1 MTTGTVQALPGEAMS
16 GIGPSGGRIGTAEVT
31 IVGGNVASARE
42 RALGEALKQ
51 AVDQELSVVVP
62 DARTTQGKTVSQ
74 VLGRA
79 RRYVRRYRTLEEGEL
94 RRGLYSVRIEADVD
108 DTALLRAFDKIPP
121 GVAANP
127 GAGPGG
133 VVTPSYFL
141 VGAGAP
147 EAAAA
152 AARAFTATGARVEMA
167 PPDMVEPARALEA
180 ALRAGIPAVAFVSG
194 TAIVEGEVRGPAVQA
209 VTCTVGVRVL
219 TSGSGLAV
227 ADESETIRGFAD
239 KVETARAD
247 CFARAAATAVPRVF
261 PSAVGRATPDLRAI
275 VIDAD
280 VIEPGAV
287 PGMLKQLRE
296 IGSVSAVEVRRIAP
310 GRVELWARTRLT
322 PNALVATLTH
332 DTGGEIVFDAPEV
345 TGDLVRLRARLRD
358 SGGLPAG
365 TARAPTSGAVPSQP
379 APTPLPAPSAPRSA
393 PP

>member
-1 MTTGTVQALPGEAMS
+1 MTTQVISRWLALFWVLPCLALTLSGQSNAQTASPLAAAPGGGPAITTGTVQVPAGEAMS

-42 RALGEALKQ
+42 RALSEALKQ

-94 RRGLYSVRIEADVD
+94 RRGLYIVRIEADVD

-127 GAGPGG
+127 GVGPGG

-152 AARAFTATGARVEMA
+152 AARAFTATGARVEIA
-167 PPDMVEPARALEA
+167 PPDTVEPARALEA

-194 TAIVEGEVRGPAVQA
+194 TATVEGEVRGPAVQA

-219 TSGSGLAV
+219 TSGLGPAV

-247 CFARAAATAVPRVF
+247 CFARAAATVVPRVV
-261 PSAVGRATPDLRAI
+261 PAAAGRATPDLRAI

-310 GRVELWARTRLT
+310 GRVELWARSRLA
-322 PNALVATLTH
+322 PDALVATLTR
-332 DTGGEIVFDAPEV
+332 DTGGEIVFDA
-345 TGDLVRLRARLRD
+345 A
-358 SGGLPAG
+358 
-365 TARAPTSGAVPSQP
+365 
-379 APTPLPAPSAPRSA
+379 
-393 PP
+393 